1 MQPQEFKNIENILIS
16 FLGKSKNGI
25 SDNGQIQFACPKCV
39 EEKGSN
45 EAFKFN
51 LEVNLYKQVFKC
63 WSCSSI
69 DDSMEGRLSKLIKNY
84 GSLSLYNDYKQ
95 ELDSLI
101 KSKMYDINSYQFDEK
116 VDTDTFVKLPKT
128 FTKINISNCADRRVS
143 EYLTNRKITQDI
155 VDKFNIGYTTW
166 DEPNPMEQNR
176 IIIPSY
182 DSYGDLNFW
191 VGRDYTG
198 KHKAKYKNC
207 EAEKKD
213 IIFQESLID
222 FDADIILCEGAIDCL
237 YGINTIAMLG
247 KTLTKDT
254 RLYQALVQKARGKI
268 YICLDNDTNI
278 SETKKIYSL
287 LNIGRLKGKIKYI
300 RMNRLKDFGELYEQ
314 YGKNGIIM
322 ALQSAKQFAEIDL
335 VFE

>member
-1 MQPQEFKNIENILIS
+1 MFSKIYSILVEI
-16 FLGKSKNGI
+16 LGQSKQGYYSKDTTQYQFNCP
-25 SDNGQIQFACPKCV
+25 SCADDNGGIPDGKH
-39 EEKGSN
+39 
-45 EAFKFN
+45 N
-51 LEVNLYKQVFKC
+51 LEIILSPNKLAFHCWKC
-63 WSCSSI
+63 G
-69 DDSMEGRLSKLIKNY
+69 DYNSMKGRLSTLIKRY
-84 GSLSLYNDYKQ
+84 GTLSLYNDYKQ

-166 DEPNPMEQNR
+166 DESNPMERNR

-268 YICLDNDTNI
+268 YICLDNDTSI

-314 YGKNGIIM
+314 YGKKGIIM
-322 ALQSAKQFAEIDL
+322 ALQSAKQFTEIDL